1 MDEQPRPSESHSII
15 SADTI
20 IGLVQRFAMKALES
34 SGHEQI
40 AHWIKEWPEILG
52 DKAGLAIKELLE
64 KRQRGQPI
72 TKEDTHKVAET
83 LAQNPRAAATLLGLL
98 TADLLEGAAD
108 AESRRKTILQ
118 TYSSVLEIVCAYMAR
133 NTTSV
138 ALKGFI
144 HREDCISYW
153 HFERDNL
160 EFSLIS
166 DVSLYPNGLEVYF
179 RDESP
184 DDERIASLNK
194 DISDD
199 PDRHLPAELY
209 DFKHDGKITKLEQ
222 IYQNKVTL
230 NRRDPAEQIPK
241 PKKEDPFG
249 LEASLRQSR
258 IPENSQPIPRDLP
271 GLKGLVDSLYLA
283 KKAQD
288 SRLVEV
294 LRVANDIAKR
304 QRAS

>member
-1 MDEQPRPSESHSII
+1 MFRHTFSISFARCGSCHRDSGSVTFRSYECQDDRPSESHSII

-118 TYSSVLEIVCAYMAR
+118 TYSSVLEIVCAYMALHHFCGPQGLHPPGR
-133 NTTSV
+133 LHIV
-138 ALKGFI
+138 LALRK
-144 HREDCISYW
+144 
-153 HFERDNL
+153 
-160 EFSLIS
+160 
-166 DVSLYPNGLEVYF
+166 
-179 RDESP
+179 
-184 DDERIASLNK
+184 
-194 DISDD
+194 
-199 PDRHLPAELY
+199 
-209 DFKHDGKITKLEQ
+209 
-222 IYQNKVTL
+222 
-230 NRRDPAEQIPK
+230 
-241 PKKEDPFG
+241 
-249 LEASLRQSR
+249 
-258 IPENSQPIPRDLP
+258 
-271 GLKGLVDSLYLA
+271 
-283 KKAQD
+283 
-288 SRLVEV
+288 
-294 LRVANDIAKR
+294 
-304 QRAS
+304 